1 MPPKISPFPSLP
13 FPTYRAEKGNPPP
26 PLCTPPMASS
36 SENAGATLE
45 EPQAPPLPNPNPSE
59 EAPSE
64 GEEEEPKT
72 LERAQELFDRGS
84 KAIEEEDFVDAVDC
98 LSRALEI
105 RLGFPL
111 PPPLLFGPSC
121 LKRPRASVEFWRN

>member
-1 MPPKISPFPSLP
+1 
-13 FPTYRAEKGNPPP
+13 
-26 PLCTPPMASS
+26 MASA
-36 SENAGATLE
+36 SENAGAPLE
-45 EPQAPPLPNPNPSE
+45 EPQAPPPPNPNPSE
-59 EAPSE
+59 EAPGEGAE

-84 KAIEEEDFVDAVDC
+84 KAIEDEDFVDAVDC

-111 PPPLLFGPSC
+111 FPLPPPLLFGPSC
-121 LKRPRASVEFWRN
+121 LKRPRALVEFWTN

>member
-1 MPPKISPFPSLP
+1 
-13 FPTYRAEKGNPPP
+13 
-26 PLCTPPMASS
+26 MASS

-59 EAPSE
+59 EAPGE

-105 RLGFPL
+105 RLGS
-111 PPPLLFGPSC
+111 PSPSH
-121 LKRPRASVEFWRN
+121 PRSSLDLVA